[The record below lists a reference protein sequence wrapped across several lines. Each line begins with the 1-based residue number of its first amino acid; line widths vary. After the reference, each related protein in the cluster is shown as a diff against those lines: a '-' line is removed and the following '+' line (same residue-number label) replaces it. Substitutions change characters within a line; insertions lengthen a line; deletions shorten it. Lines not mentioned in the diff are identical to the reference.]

1 MYTHATEKSQRFPTT
16 QMIQITRKLEFF
28 VFFRFIFYRFRRF
41 FQKQLQVQWHK
52 TVANNSFRARSF
64 ARDHQLNVDGKLAA
78 RNLLRIQAGVG
89 VCVFI
94 FFNNFHLIKMYIE
107 SDINIRTHI

>member
-1 MYTHATEKSQRFPTT
+1 MYTHATEKSQRFPTA

-28 VFFRFIFYRFRRF
+28 SFFFLFSEDL
-41 FQKQLQVQWHK
+41 QKQLQVQWHK

-78 RNLLRIQAGVG
+78 CNLLRIQACGW
-89 VCVFI
+89 
-94 FFNNFHLIKMYIE
+94 
-107 SDINIRTHI
+107 